1 MEQPPWWQRGVIY
14 HIYPRS
20 WMDSDGDGVGDLPGI
35 LARLDHLTWLGV
47 DAVWIS
53 PVYPSPGADLG
64 YDVADYTAIDPLF
77 GTMEDMDRLI
87 AAAHERG
94 LRVLL
99 DWVPNHTSDQH
110 PWFLASRSGR
120 DNPKRDWYIWRD
132 PAPDGGPPTN
142 WVGYAGQSA
151 WCWDEATGQY
161 YYRFFLDAQPDL
173 NWRNPEVQSAMLDT
187 LRFWLERGV
196 DGFRIDVLSLLVED
210 DQLRDNPVNPEF
222 REGDWPYLRQ
232 HFTYTHDQP
241 KTRELAMRIRKV
253 VDEYGDDKVLLAE
266 LVVPIEAL
274 AAYHGTDGHGI
285 QVPLNFELLEA
296 DWNARGIAAFVDRYL
311 AVLPPGAWP
320 NWVLGNHDTPRVA
333 SRLGP
338 AQARV
343 AAMLLLTLPGT
354 PVLYYGDEIGMT
366 DVPVAPRPGQGP
378 DRAPDPRP
386 RARPGAVPD
395 ALGRPPRGRVHDR
408 EAVAAARGSGREC
421 GHPARRPRLDARAA
435 PPPARP
441 APRQPGPVRGRLRA
455 GRGRRRRARLPAHR
469 RRRAVAGGPEPRPGR
484 RAPGPRRAR
493 ASRAGHDP
501 GPRRRAGRGRP
512 GPGRRRG
519 RGGPAGLTGAGQYR
533 GRAGGAFPSP
543 RSGTPD
549 REEHWG
555 CRHAHSARTSRP
567 RRSGSAAWAANHLL
581 TRMLPSIIL
590 GTVQLG
596 TFQIGRRHRGEGR
609 WLGRRC

>member
-14 HIYPRS
+14 QIYPRS

-120 DNPKRDWYIWRD
+120 DDPKRDWYIWRD

-151 WCWDEATGQY
+151 WCWDERTGQY

-241 KTRELAMRIRKV
+241 ETRELARRIRKV

-274 AAYHGTDGHGI
+274 AAYHGTDGDGI

-354 PVLYYGDEIGMT
+354 PILYYGDEIGMT
-366 DVPVAPRPGQGP
+366 DVPVAPDQVR
-378 DRAPDPRP
+378 DP
-386 RARPGAVPD
+386 
-395 ALGRPPRGRVHDR
+395 
-408 EAVAAARGSGREC
+408 VAALI
-421 GHPARRPRLDARAA
+421 P
-435 PPPARP
+435 
-441 APRQPGPVRGRLRA
+441 
-455 GRGRRRRARLPAHR
+455 GRGRDPERSPMRWDDSPGAGFTTGAPWLPLGDPAANVAAQRDDPGSMLALHR
-469 RRRAVAGGPEPRPGR
+469 RLLALRHKSPALSAGAYEPVQADGDVLAYLRTGDDGRWLVALNLGPG
-484 RAPGPRRAR
+484 
-493 ASRAGHDP
+493 
-501 GPRRRAGRGRP
+501 AGRLDLAVH
-512 GPGRRRG
+512 
-519 RGGPAGLTGAGQYR
+519 GGVELAT
-533 GRAGGAFPSP
+533 
-543 RSGTPD
+543 TPD
-549 REEHWG
+549 RDGE
-555 CRHAHSARTSRP
+555 R
-567 RRSGSAAWAANHLL
+567 
-581 TRMLPSIIL
+581 
-590 GTVQLG
+590 V
-596 TFQIGRRHRGEGR
+596 EGR
-609 WLGRRC
+609 LDLAGDEGLVVRLD

>member
-99 DWVPNHTSDQH
+99 DWVPNHTSDRH

-120 DNPKRDWYIWRD
+120 DDPKRDWYVWRD

-210 DQLRDNPVNPEF
+210 DRLRDNPVNPEF

-232 HFTYTHDQP
+232 IFRYTHDQP
-241 KTRELAMRIRKV
+241 ETRELAMRIRKV

-274 AAYHGTDGHGI
+274 AAYHGPDGDGI

-296 DWNARGIAAFVDRYL
+296 DWNARGIAAFVGRYL
-311 AVLPPGAWP
+311 AVLPPGEWP

-354 PVLYYGDEIGMT
+354 PILYYGDEIGMT
-366 DVPVAPRPGQGP
+366 DVPVAPGQVRDPVAALIPGRG
-378 DRAPDPRP
+378 RDPERSP
-386 RARPGAVPD
+386 MRWDDRPGAGFTTGTPWLPLGDPAVNVAAQRDDPGSML
-395 ALGRPPRGRVHDR
+395 ALHRRLLALRHDSPALSGGAYEPVQADGDLLAYLRTGDDGRWLVALNLGPGAGRLDVALRGRV
-408 EAVAAARGSGREC
+408 ELA
-421 GHPARRPRLDARAA
+421 
-435 PPPARP
+435 
-441 APRQPGPVRGRLRA
+441 
-455 GRGRRRRARLPAHR
+455 
-469 RRRAVAGGPEPRPGR
+469 
-484 RAPGPRRAR
+484 
-493 ASRAGHDP
+493 
-501 GPRRRAGRGRP
+501 
-512 GPGRRRG
+512 
-519 RGGPAGLTGAGQYR
+519 T
-533 GRAGGAFPSP
+533 
-543 RSGTPD
+543 TPD
-549 REEHWG
+549 RHGERVEGHLHLAG
-555 CRHAHSARTSRP
+555 DEGVVVRL
-567 RRSGSAAWAANHLL
+567 AANADVPSC
-581 TRMLPSIIL
+581 LPGSL
-590 GTVQLG
+590 AEETA
-596 TFQIGRRHRGEGR
+596 R
-609 WLGRRC
+609 

>member
-14 HIYPRS
+14 QIYPRS
-20 WMDSDGDGVGDLPGI
+20 WMDSNGDGVGDLPGI

-120 DNPKRDWYIWRD
+120 DDPKRDWYVWRD

-241 KTRELAMRIRKV
+241 ETRELAMRIRKV

-366 DVPVAPRPGQGP
+366 DVPVAPDQVRDPVAALIPGRG
-378 DRAPDPRP
+378 RDPERSP
-386 RARPGAVPD
+386 MRWDDRPGAGFTTGTPWLPLGDPAVNVAAQRDDPGSMLTLHRRLL
-395 ALGRPPRGRVHDR
+395 ALRHDSPALSAGAYEPVQADGDVLAYLRTGDDGRWLVALNLGPGAGRLDLAVRGRV
-408 EAVAAARGSGREC
+408 ELA
-421 GHPARRPRLDARAA
+421 
-435 PPPARP
+435 
-441 APRQPGPVRGRLRA
+441 
-455 GRGRRRRARLPAHR
+455 
-469 RRRAVAGGPEPRPGR
+469 
-484 RAPGPRRAR
+484 
-493 ASRAGHDP
+493 
-501 GPRRRAGRGRP
+501 
-512 GPGRRRG
+512 
-519 RGGPAGLTGAGQYR
+519 T
-533 GRAGGAFPSP
+533 
-543 RSGTPD
+543 TPD
-549 REEHWG
+549 RD
-555 CRHAHSARTSRP
+555 
-567 RRSGSAAWAANHLL
+567 
-581 TRMLPSIIL
+581 
-590 GTVQLG
+590 
-596 TFQIGRRHRGEGR
+596 GERVEGGLDLAGDQGVVVR
-609 WLGRRC
+609 LD